1 MSVLMLDTN
10 ALNYIGNITTFFEKV
25 ISSVKSGE
33 ITLYITHIQ
42 LDEINAIP
50 DSEAEL
56 RLRLQSFIQDYCKR
70 IPTTGVIC
78 GISACGESGFS
89 NGKDINAI
97 TKNSPKMIYDALIT
111 ATANSGSDYFV
122 TDDGKLRKRIMKEL
136 PGLALLTNEEF
147 QKMFLNK

>member
-42 LDEINAIP
+42 LGEINAIP